1 MLVCR
6 ALEHPVTHRENNNMA
21 GVVAGGSFSRAGVA
35 VALMAASVAHAQVSD
50 QSTDQVRTLVESG
63 RSAQAYESFCRDA
76 RDFPQRD
83 LWCGIALVDIGRAG
97 EAAIA
102 LERYVLVNPEDAR
115 GRLELARAYYHA
127 GDDVRARAEFEA
139 VQAMKPPANVQVG
152 INRYLDALFQRESL
166 YRRRTLL
173 YIEGG
178 IGYDSNV
185 NGGVSQADI
194 SLPVLGPVTVLS
206 AGVEKSDGFGFT
218 AIGGQINQPFAPGF
232 SVFGSF
238 DAQGTFYQS
247 ENDFNLAALSAS
259 AGAGYERGA
268 NIFALSATYGDLRI
282 DSDSYR
288 RSNGIGFEWRHAL
301 SQLSSI
307 AVVPQYAR
315 LSYTGLNDIRDAD
328 LAAIS
333 INYRRA
339 WLVNWQP
346 ALNFGVFYG
355 DEHSRRDRPDL
366 VRSLVGANIELAL
379 SPSPRWALSASA
391 GYTRSEYDAPVP
403 LLDVTRDDDFWSAGA
418 RAVYFFGGG
427 WSGRLEYT
435 YANNDSNL
443 QLFSFD
449 RHTVSAKARLEFK

>member
-1 MLVCR
+1 MLVCP
-6 ALEHPVTHRENNNMA
+6 ALDHPAHRENKNMA
-21 GVVAGGSFSRAGVA
+21 AAAMGGRFAHA
-35 VALMAASVAHAQVSD
+35 ALAAAFLSGTVAHAQSEP
-50 QSTDQVRTLVESG
+50 STEQVRALVESG
-63 RSAQAYESFCRDA
+63 QSAQAYERFCRTE

-83 LWCGIALVDIGRAG
+83 LWCGIALVDLGRAA

-102 LERYVLVNPEDAR
+102 LERYALVNPEDAR

-139 VQAMKPPANVQVG
+139 VQAMKPPAGVQVG
-152 INRYLDALFQRESL
+152 INRYLDSLFQRESL
-166 YRRRTLL
+166 YRRRTLIYL
-173 YIEGG
+173 EAGV
-178 IGYDSNV
+178 GYDSNV
-185 NGGVSQADI
+185 NGGVAQADI
-194 SLPVLGPVTVLS
+194 SLPVLGQVTVLD
-206 AGVEKSDGFGFT
+206 AGIERSDGFGFA
-218 AIGGQINQPFAPGF
+218 AIGGQINQPVAPGF
-232 SVFGSF
+232 SVFGSV

-247 ENDFNLAALSAS
+247 ENDFNLAVLNAS

-268 NIFALSATYGDLRI
+268 NIFALSVSYGDLRI

-288 RSNGIGFEWRHAL
+288 RSNSVGLEWRHAL
-301 SQLSSI
+301 SPVSSI

-315 LSYTGLNDIRDAD
+315 LTYTGANDVRDAD
-328 LAAIS
+328 LAAIA
-333 INYRRA
+333 INYRRV
-339 WLVNWQP
+339 WLINWQP

-366 VRSLVGANIELAL
+366 VRSLVGANIEFAL

-403 LLDVTRDDDFWSAGA
+403 LLAVTREDDYWNAGA

-435 YANNDSNL
+435 YARNDSNL
-443 QLFSFD
+443 ELFSFD